1 MANNQTQ
8 QSAEIARLKKI
19 NQALIT
25 RIEAGASGQAAYD
38 QFAHSVF
45 LADTVRDRTAALNQA
60 MQQLQHANTSR
71 SQLMAAISHDVMQPV
86 CAAQLLVSNLIEHPS
101 QTAYEQQLPAVA
113 NAISDIDY
121 LLQSLLDYARQD
133 IDQAKPNL
141 QPTNLHEVL
150 RTLATE
156 SAPLAQRKGLQLRY
170 SMSSCWVMTD
180 VNLLVRVLRNLIT
193 NAIRYTQSG
202 TILLGVRR
210 RRNKLLIQIID
221 TGIGME
227 EDRPGQIFEAF
238 HKLQNHNNVEG
249 LGLGLA
255 NVKKL
260 CHILDHDIGYESQL
274 ARGTCFSVAINR
286 CAPPAAV
293 KTPTAMAG
301 IVPFTHKVM
310 VIDNSVQVCQAL
322 GLLLESWGSQVV
334 SYSQV
339 EDITLDSVAWADIL
353 IVDYHL
359 DHGLTGLQLV
369 ETLNITCPLL
379 FITASSEPAVLDA
392 IQAAHHP
399 LLNKPIRPGH
409 LRRVLENLVN

>member
-1 MANNQTQ
+1 MANSEAQ

-60 MQQLQHANTSR
+60 MQQLQQANTSR
-71 SQLMAAISHDVMQPV
+71 AQLMAAISHDVMQPV
-86 CAAQLLVSNLIEHPS
+86 CAAQLLLSNLIEHPS
-101 QTAYEQQLPAVA
+101 PTAYEQQLPAVA
-113 NAISDIDY
+113 NAICDIEY

-133 IDQAKPNL
+133 IDLAKPNV
-141 QPTNLHEVL
+141 QPTNVHEVL
-150 RTLATE
+150 GSLATE
-156 SAPLAQRKGLQLRY
+156 SAPLAQKKGLQLRY
-170 SMSSCWVMTD
+170 VTSSCWIMTD
-180 VNLLVRVLRNLIT
+180 VNLLVRILRNLIT

-210 RRNKLLIQIID
+210 RHNKVIIQVID
-221 TGIGME
+221 SGIGMQ
-227 EDRPGQIFEAF
+227 EDLPGQIFEAF
-238 HKLQNHNNVEG
+238 HKLKNHNNVEG

-260 CHILDHDIGYESQL
+260 CHLLDHDIGYESQL
-274 ARGTCFSVAINR
+274 SRGTCFSVTIDR
-286 CAPPAAV
+286 CAPPVAA
-293 KTPTAMAG
+293 KTPTSMAG
-301 IVPFTHKVM
+301 IVPFTHNVM

-322 GLLLESWGSQVV
+322 TLLLESWGSQVE

-339 EDITLDSVAWADIL
+339 DEITPKSVAWADLL

-369 ETLNITCPLL
+369 DSLNITCPLL
-379 FITASSEPAVLDA
+379 FISASNEPAVLDA

>member
-1 MANNQTQ
+1 MANSEAQ

-60 MQQLQHANTSR
+60 MQQLQQANTSR

-113 NAISDIDY
+113 NAICDIEY

-133 IDQAKPNL
+133 IDLAKPNV
-141 QPTNLHEVL
+141 QPTNVHEVL
-150 RTLATE
+150 GSLATE
-156 SAPLAQRKGLQLRY
+156 SAPLAQKKGLQLRY
-170 SMSSCWVMTD
+170 VTSSCWIMTD
-180 VNLLVRVLRNLIT
+180 VNLLVRILRNLIT

-210 RRNKLLIQIID
+210 RHNKVIIQVID
-221 TGIGME
+221 SGIGMQ
-227 EDRPGQIFEAF
+227 EDLPGQIFEAF
-238 HKLQNHNNVEG
+238 HKLKNHNNVEG

-260 CHILDHDIGYESQL
+260 CHLLDHDIGYESQL
-274 ARGTCFSVAINR
+274 SRGTCFSVTIDR
-286 CAPPAAV
+286 CAPPVAA
-293 KTPTAMAG
+293 KTPTSMAG
-301 IVPFTHKVM
+301 IVPFTHNVM

-322 GLLLESWGSQVV
+322 TLLLESWGSQVE

-339 EDITLDSVAWADIL
+339 DEITPKSVAWADLL

-369 ETLNITCPLL
+369 DSLNITCPLL
-379 FITASSEPAVLDA
+379 FISASNEPAVLDA